1 MERLNKIYASSPAMW
16 DDDYTGFEWI
26 DASDGDHN
34 LISYLRKGSDDAGNR
49 EVVVCI
55 SNFAGNPHEGYRVGL
70 PFGGEWVEILNTD
83 SEEFGGSGVVNVGT
97 IIAEDTPW
105 NGRPVSA
112 SLRVPPLGAV
122 WLVPASQVR

>member
-34 LISYLRKGSDDAGNR
+34 LISYLRKGTGKDGSR
-49 EVVVCI
+49 QVLVCV

-70 PFGGEWVEILNTD
+70 PFGGEWAEILNTD
-83 SEEFGGSGVVNVGT
+83 AEEFGGSGVVNVGT
-97 IIAEDTPW
+97 QIAEDLPW
-105 NGRPVSA
+105 NGRPA
-112 SLRVPPLGAV
+112 SIELRVPPLGAV
-122 WLVPASQVR
+122 WLAPVSQKQ

>member
-1 MERLNKIYASSPAMW
+1 MIVVAIKLSDHFTYGRLVRFALPSIAMMIFTSIYSVV
-16 DDDYTGFEWI
+16 
-26 DASDGDHN
+26 DG
-34 LISYLRKGSDDAGNR
+34 LF
-49 EVVVCI
+49 V

-83 SEEFGGSGVVNVGT
+83 AEEFGGSGVVNVGP

-112 SLRVPPLGAV
+112 QLRVPPLGAL